1 MVVQR
6 TQQSTTAGVVGNKL
20 GDTTREGIGREEPLI
35 QKGIYV

>member
-20 GDTTREGIGREEPLI
+20 GEKTRKSIGTEEP
-35 QKGIYV
+35 